1 MTFTR
6 KSAYNRGITNKHQV
20 FNKIAKTFANEG
32 AQNLF
37 AKKDANTAANE
48 EERDAKLLRAV
59 ACPKTFCMK
68 SLLGATK
75 NTNLGK
81 LRPNTNRSY
90 PVSSNK

>member
-68 SLLGATK
+68 SCMKSK

>member
-6 KSAYNRGITNKHQV
+6 KSANNRGITNKQQV

-37 AKKDANTAANE
+37 AKKDANTTANE

-59 ACPKTFCMK
+59 VLKHFA
-68 SLLGATK
+68 
-75 NTNLGK
+75 
-81 LRPNTNRSY
+81 
-90 PVSSNK
+90 

>member
-6 KSAYNRGITNKHQV
+6 RSAYPGGITNKHQV

-37 AKKDANTAANE
+37 AKKDANTTANE